1 MLAITAGAK
10 PPHPLPEGFAP
21 GPPFLWGFAPLPVV
35 ISRGYHDYDLGAS
48 SVDRGVHNVRV
59 GADQTSGRGPAL
71 AWQEEL
77 RKLDEELASGRI
89 TAENYRI
96 RRDAVLAS
104 AATSPQAPPPN
115 AAESTAMIPP
125 VTGNAPPPANAD
137 RTQVVSTGDAADKTQ
152 IVSGNALPNS
162 ERTQAVRPGWNQQ
175 QPQGGWG
182 QQIPGVPQQ
191 QGMRGMP
198 PSPPRGV
205 PQQNPPQQQQPQQQG
220 WESGG
225 GDSGTPWGGSEFPPL
240 NYGSGNQDWIKQ
252 GPEVFGESSGGSKK
266 WLIIVIVVVVVL
278 GLGAGGYFL
287 FFNKP
292 SSTASH
298 GGSTSTS
305 TTAPTTTKPKPPDPL
320 AIAQLPGTVQD
331 QSGIQNFSDVVQA
344 QLLTSSE
351 LTAYQTEGAS
361 GTRLATSTL
370 SNGDHL
376 TVMTVQVNS
385 ATSAGTA
392 VTTLVALQQT
402 TGEQAFTGTVPAGVQ
417 ATQIGAQGQTPNL
430 IRGHYASKNVVVR
443 IQVYGPSDM
452 STLAQEFN
460 QLVAAQLKLLPANG

>member
-1 MLAITAGAK
+1 MC
-10 PPHPLPEGFAP
+10 
-21 GPPFLWGFAPLPVV
+21 
-35 ISRGYHDYDLGAS
+35 
-48 SVDRGVHNVRV
+48 RV

-104 AATSPQAPPPN
+104 AATSPQGPPG

-125 VTGNAPPPANAD
+125 VTGNAPPPSNAD

-152 IVSGNALPNS
+152 VVSGNAMSNS
-162 ERTQAVRPGWNQQ
+162 DRTQAVRPGWNQQ

-198 PSPPRGV
+198 PSPPHGV
-205 PQQNPPQQQQPQQQG
+205 PQQNPPQQQQS

-225 GDSGTPWGGSEFPPL
+225 GDTGTPWGGSEFPPL
-240 NYGSGNQDWIKQ
+240 NYGTGNQDWIKQ

-266 WLIIVIVVVVVL
+266 WLIIVVVVVVVL

-292 SSTASH
+292 SSTASN
-298 GGSTSTS
+298 GGSTSSS
-305 TTAPTTTKPKPPDPL
+305 TAAPTSKPKPVDPL
-320 AIAQLPGTVQD
+320 AIAQLPGTPQD
-331 QSGIQNFSDVVQA
+331 QSGIQNFNDVVQA
-344 QLLTSSE
+344 QLLTTSE
-351 LTAYQTEGAS
+351 LNAYQTEGA
-361 GTRLATSTL
+361 TKAHLATSTL
-370 SNGDHL
+370 PDGDHL
-376 TVMTVQVNS
+376 WVMTAQVNS
-385 ATSAGTA
+385 PTAAGTA

-402 TGEQAFTGTVPAGVQ
+402 NGMQPFTGSTPAGVQ
-417 ATQIGAQGQTPNL
+417 ATQIGAAGSTPNT
-430 IRGHYASKNVVVR
+430 IRAHYASKNVVVR
-443 IQVYGPSDM
+443 VQVFGPSDM
-452 STLAQEFN
+452 STITQEFN
-460 QLVAAQLKLLPANG
+460 QLIAAQVKLLAPNA